1 MIVSANTVTIV
12 IAISAI
18 ISPILVAIINNHHQA
33 KMKKLEFKHQE
44 NLKNLEIKETH
55 EKKVID
61 YIHSIYESYLK
72 SASRYI
78 SNPTNDNK
86 KTYGEN
92 YSISFVY
99 FPPKAHDR
107 LKEINSLI
115 RSHDYVGANGKLEEL
130 SIWMSALMKDML
142 KW

>member
-55 EKKVID
+55 EKKLLIIFIPYMKVI
-61 YIHSIYESYLK
+61 LK
-72 SASRYI
+72 VQAVIFLIQPMIIRKLTVRTTLFLLCI
-78 SNPTNDNK
+78 S
-86 KTYGEN
+86 
-92 YSISFVY
+92 
-99 FPPKAHDR
+99 H
-107 LKEINSLI
+107 LKLTI
-115 RSHDYVGANGKLEEL
+115 D
-130 SIWMSALMKDML
+130 
-142 KW
+142 